1 MHELNSLRDARDALD
16 DQIQR
21 IEWGLSPSPP
31 PLGPQPTQTPS
42 QIYPSSHLFT
52 DKTTDPSSS
61 SSHSSGV
68 LNGNG
73 AFRSAAE
80 TDTASRSSND
90 NTANGM
96 HIGSSSSRASDSTG
110 SSSSSSQSSVDFEE
124 DAELAGYQEA
134 LDNLK
139 QQRDAVSHVSAHD
152 IVCLRS

>member
-21 IEWGLSPSPP
+21 IEWGLSPSPS

-42 QIYPSSHLFT
+42 QNYPSSHLFT
-52 DKTTDPSSS
+52 DKTTDPSTSS
-61 SSHSSGV
+61 SSSV
-68 LNGNG
+68 MNGNG
-73 AFRSAAE
+73 AFRRTAE

-90 NTANGM
+90 NTANGLQF
-96 HIGSSSSRASDSTG
+96 GSSSSRASDSTG
-110 SSSSSSQSSVDFEE
+110 ASSSSSQSSVDFEE

-139 QQRDAVSHVSAHD
+139 QQRDAVSHASAHD

>member
-42 QIYPSSHLFT
+42 QNYPSSHLFT
-52 DKTTDPSSS
+52 DKTTDPSTS
-61 SSHSSGV
+61 SSHSSSV
-68 LNGNG
+68 MNGNG
-73 AFRSAAE
+73 AFRRPAG

-96 HIGSSSSRASDSTG
+96 HIGSSRASDSTG
-110 SSSSSSQSSVDFEE
+110 ASSSSSQSSVDFEE
-124 DAELAGYQEA
+124 DVELAGYQEA

-139 QQRDAVSHVSAHD
+139 QQRDAVSHESAKW
-152 IVCLRS
+152 SAYSA